1 VSRIRRI
8 ITVATVGVLAVAGFS
23 ACSSDATDDAT
34 GTTSTG
40 VPAEPP
46 AKPDRLVIRIWSGDQ
61 EKVYAETAGKAFTD
75 ATGIPIVW
83 DTTDEAVSYAKLNQE
98 MSSNQRPSADASFNA
113 QQRAYTNAARGWT
126 IPINP
131 ELAPNL
137 AKVTTETAAPPD
149 HKQGDAW
156 SYINPYTLSVPFIV
170 RTDKV
175 DPNTIRTW
183 NDLLKPELSQS
194 LAVDSIYSSTA
205 FGFAQSLGVDPAQ
218 NPPQGMDPVWAR
230 IAELRPNL
238 AQLGSNADVVTALT
252 NGSIK
257 VAISNTG
264 SGIQA
269 KNAGAPIALVAPT
282 DGLYVVGDAYYIHKG
297 IPDANAYYAQVFANY
312 LLDPEVQSAV
322 ADKLG
327 LVPVNPDA
335 QVPSYMSEN
344 PGVFPRSAEDLAAVK
359 AIMAPIPLMAK
370 NDEAWQKAF
379 DGAIGR

>member
-1 VSRIRRI
+1 MRFKKI
-8 ITVATVGVLAVAGFS
+8 IAVAAVGILALGIAGCGS
-23 ACSSDATDDAT
+23 DSTETADSTGTSTDAT
-34 GTTSTG
+34 
-40 VPAEPP
+40 AEP
-46 AKPDRLVIRIWSGDQ
+46 ATKPDRLVIRIWSGDQ
-61 EKVYAETAGKAFTD
+61 EKLYADTAAKKFTED
-75 ATGIPIVW
+75 TGIPIVW

-98 MSSNQRPSADASFNA
+98 ISSGQRPSADASFNA
-113 QQRAYTNAARGWT
+113 QQRAFTNAARGWT

-131 ELAPNL
+131 ELVPNL
-137 AKVTTETAAPPD
+137 STVTKETAAPPD
-149 HKQGDAW
+149 SGDGAW
-156 SYINPYTLSVPFIV
+156 NYVNPYTLSVPFIV
-170 RTDKV
+170 RTDLI
-175 DPNTIRTW
+175 DPATLKTW
-183 NDLLKPELSQS
+183 DDLFKPELSQS

-218 NPPQGMDPVWAR
+218 NPPAGMDPVWAR

-238 AQLGSNADVVTALT
+238 AQLGSNADIVTALT
-252 NGSIK
+252 TGTVK

-269 KNAGAPIALVAPT
+269 MNAGAPIALVAPS

-297 IPDANAYYAQVFANY
+297 IPDENAYYAQVFANY
-312 LLDPEVQSAV
+312 ILDPAVQSAV

-335 QVPSYMSEN
+335 TVPTYMSDN
-344 PGVFPRSAEDLAAVK
+344 AAVFPRSAEDLKAVN
-359 AIMAPIPLMAK
+359 AIVAPIPLMAK

>member
-1 VSRIRRI
+1 MRFKKI
-8 ITVATVGVLAVAGFS
+8 IAVAAVGILALGIAGCGS
-23 ACSSDATDDAT
+23 DSTETADSTGTSTDAT
-34 GTTSTG
+34 
-40 VPAEPP
+40 AEP
-46 AKPDRLVIRIWSGDQ
+46 ATKPERLVIRIWSGDQ
-61 EKVYAETAGKAFTD
+61 EKLYADTAAKKFTED
-75 ATGIPIVW
+75 TGIPIVW

-113 QQRAYTNAARGWT
+113 QQRAFTNAARGWT

-131 ELAPNL
+131 ELVPNL
-137 AKVTTETAAPPD
+137 STVTKETAAPPD
-149 HKQGDAW
+149 SGDGAW
-156 SYINPYTLSVPFIV
+156 NYVNPYTLSVPFIV
-170 RTDKV
+170 RTDLI
-175 DPNTIRTW
+175 DPATLKTW
-183 NDLLKPELSQS
+183 DDLFKPELSQS

-218 NPPQGMDPVWAR
+218 NPPAGMDPVWAR

-238 AQLGSNADVVTALT
+238 AQLGSNADIVTALT
-252 NGSIK
+252 TGTVK

-269 KNAGAPIALVAPT
+269 MNAGAPIALVAPS

-297 IPDANAYYAQVFANY
+297 IPDENAYYAQVFANY
-312 LLDPEVQSAV
+312 ILDPAVQSAV

-335 QVPSYMSEN
+335 TVPTYMSDN
-344 PGVFPRSAEDLAAVK
+344 AAVFPRSAEDLKAVN
-359 AIMAPIPLMAK
+359 AIVAPIPLMAK

>member
-1 VSRIRRI
+1 MKIFRR
-8 ITVATVGVLAVAGFS
+8 VAAVAACSAVVLAGITACANSSEDS
-23 ACSSDATDDAT
+23 AS
-34 GTTSTG
+34 TTTASG

-61 EKVYAETAGKAFTD
+61 QKVYAETAGKAFTD

-83 DTTDEAVSYAKLNQE
+83 DTTDEGVSYAKLNQE
-98 MSSNQRPSADASFNA
+98 ISAGQRPSADASFNA

-137 AKVTTETAAPPD
+137 EKVTAQTAAPAD
-149 HKQGDAW
+149 AKDGAW
-156 SYINPYTLSVPFIV
+156 SYVNPYTLSVPFIV

-175 DPNTIRTW
+175 DPQQVQTW
-183 NDLLKPELSQS
+183 DDLFTPELRDS
-194 LAVDSIYSSTA
+194 LAIDSIYSSTA

-218 NPPQGMDPVWAR
+218 NAPDGMKPVWDK
-230 IAELRPNL
+230 ISQIRPNL

-252 NGSIK
+252 NGSVK

-269 KNAGAPIALVAPT
+269 QAAGAPVALVAPK

-312 LLDPEVQSAV
+312 ILDPKVQSAV
-322 ADKLG
+322 AERLG
-327 LVPVNPDA
+327 LVPVNPEA
-335 QVPSYMSEN
+335 QVPTYMSDN
-344 PGVFPRSAEDLAAVK
+344 PAVFPRSEADLKAVN
-359 AIMAPIPLMAK
+359 AIVAPIPLMAR

-379 DGAIGR
+379 DSAIGR